1 MTEDKNNNI
10 GLIKIPKAPAKGKL
24 IISEL
29 TSQESK
35 GLRPLTGESQQMSFS
50 LFNNLI
56 DNSKGFGINRKFAD
70 NFKKIQDEI
79 TPERVKESFKRNGK
93 TFKTKDNKT
102 ALQVI
107 DKKEEIQTADQFYQS
122 LEKIKTG
129 KTLQTLLALWNYAN
143 EHGSFYFNG
152 IRLNDLMKTILKTPK
167 TGYFDKPSKQKF
179 TDAIHTLQNFT
190 IYLDSNITDTDDTGK
205 KRRMVK
211 REFYNLISLQG
222 AVYGRAGKDIKNES
236 GEVVLKKGEVDDR
249 VIVKIFGE
257 LLPSFNKGIM
267 RGRLY
272 SRGLLELD
280 ANKDERAILLGF
292 KLLTRFDQL
301 RMGAKGQD
309 LVSDKKLYIK
319 VNRKTLIDWSD
330 YKQTDSQDKWRA
342 NNYLI
347 KVLNKLVEVKCL
359 RDFEPKELTTDD
371 DLKIYLYP
379 HPLAYTKAEAEQL
392 KQQKKLSE
400 PNETLKLLKKRVKN
414 FGKSDTAKWLNY
426 NIDELDKVL
435 LEQEE
440 ISKEAKIILL
450 KDY

>member
-1 MTEDKNNNI
+1 MAKDKKNQV
-10 GLIKIPKAPAKGKL
+10 GLIKLPKEPTKEKS
-24 IISEL
+24 IISRL
-29 TSQESK
+29 KSQESS
-35 GLRPLTGESQQMSFS
+35 GLRPLTRESQQMSFR
-50 LFNNLI
+50 LFNNI
-56 DNSKGFGINRKFAD
+56 INDKRAFGINRGFAD

-79 TPERVKESFKRNGK
+79 TPERAKENFDRHGK

-102 ALQVI
+102 ALSII
-107 DKKEEIQTADQFYQS
+107 DEKEEILTAEQFYQS
-122 LEKIKTG
+122 LEKIKRG

-152 IRLNDLMKTILKTPK
+152 IRLNDLMKTVLKAPK
-167 TGYFDKPSKQKF
+167 TGYFDKLSKQRF

-190 IYLDSNITDTDDTGK
+190 IYLDSNIRDTDDTGK
-205 KRRMVK
+205 KKRMVK
-211 REFYNLISLQG
+211 REFYNLINLKG
-222 AVYGRAGKDIKNES
+222 AVYGRVGKDIKNKS
-236 GEVVLKKGEVDDR
+236 GEIVLKKGDVDDR

-309 LVSDKKLYIK
+309 LVSDDKLYIK
-319 VNRKTLIDWSD
+319 INRKTLIQWAG
-330 YKQTDSQDKWRA
+330 YEQTDSQDKWRA

-347 KVLNKLVEVKCL
+347 KILNKLVEVKCL
-359 RDFEPKELTTDD
+359 RNFEPKELTTNDE
-371 DLKIYLYP
+371 LQIYLYP
-379 HPLAYTKAEAEQL
+379 HPLAYTKAEAGQI
-392 KQQKKLSE
+392 KDQDKLSE
-400 PNETLKLLKKRVKN
+400 PDETLKLLKKRVKS
-414 FGKSDTAKWLNY
+414 FGKSSTAEWLNY
-426 NIDELDKVL
+426 SIKELEEVL
-435 LEQEE
+435 LEKEDLNE
-440 ISKEAKIILL
+440 EAKSKLL